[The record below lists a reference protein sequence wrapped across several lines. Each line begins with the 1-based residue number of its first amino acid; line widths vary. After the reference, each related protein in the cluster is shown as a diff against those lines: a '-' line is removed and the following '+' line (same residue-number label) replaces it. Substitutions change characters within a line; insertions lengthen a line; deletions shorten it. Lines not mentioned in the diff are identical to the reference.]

1 MKHKTLVRIL
11 LKILGVFLFTEA
23 LNSLIS
29 SGLWL
34 LNDLMDPTSA
44 TSTLWYF
51 RLSGLIQGLLKTF
64 LAIYL
69 FFGGTWVVNKIIPSN
84 RPYCPECGYEL
95 TGLVRN
101 RCPECGTPLSED
113 LLASSRSAGGADGA
127 C

>member
-1 MKHKTLVRIL
+1 MRYKTLVRVAV
-11 LKILGVFLFTEA
+11 KVLGVYLAITGLGQMIGATLSLFGA
-23 LNSLIS
+23 F
-29 SGLWL
+29 SGGL
-34 LNDLMDPTSA
+34 PTSA
-44 TSTLWYF
+44 TWYYVSAF
-51 RLSGLIQGLLKTF
+51 GPPIGNVGLGLYCF
-64 LAIYL
+64 L
-69 FFGGTWVVNKIIPSN
+69 GGTWVVNRIIPSN